1 MQIARYTQL
10 KNYLKIWQI
19 SDIWERYL
27 KIQNCMH
34 YEIKVG
40 WDGSVG
46 LATRCELGGQGIESL
61 WG

>member
-1 MQIARYTQL
+1 MQIARYTRL
-10 KNYLKIWQI
+10 KNPLKMWQI

-40 WDGSVG
+40 RDSSVG
-46 LATRCELGGQGIESL
+46 IATRYELDGQVIESL
-61 WG
+61 WE